1 MMSDSAGSVSLW
13 IKAARTGDPQ
23 AIQRLWSRYYEK
35 LVRLA
40 RTRLRGAPRRV
51 QDEEDFAAHA
61 LDSFHRGLQCGRYPD
76 VADRDGLWR
85 LMMALTANKVVD
97 GVRRERRAKRG
108 GGMVLDEGIFGD
120 GPGLAEAFA
129 EEPTQEVAVAF
140 ADMLDHVLANLGDE
154 TLRRVALMRL
164 DSYSNEEI
172 AQEMG
177 CVERTIERKLNVIRR
192 VWRETDP
199 TFEEPLT

>member
-1 MMSDSAGSVSLW
+1 MMSDSEGSVSLW
-13 IKAARTGDPQ
+13 IKAARGGDSQ

-40 RTRLRGAPRRV
+40 RSRLGGAPRRFE
-51 QDEEDFAAHA
+51 DEEDFAAHA

-85 LMMALTANKVVD
+85 LLMAMTANKVVD
-97 GVRRERRAKRG
+97 GVRHERRAKRG
-108 GGMVLDEGIFGD
+108 GGLVQDEGLFAN

-129 EEPTQEVAVAF
+129 SEPTHEIAVAF
-140 ADMLDHVLANLGDE
+140 ADLLDQVLTKLDDQ

-164 DSYSNEEI
+164 DGFSNEEI
-172 AQEMG
+172 AQDLG

-192 VWRETDP
+192 MWRELDP
-199 TFEEPLT
+199 VLDEPLT